1 MVCVFFFKQKT
12 AYEMHSSDCSSDVC
26 SADLDENR
34 PLVRPGRLEVAVGV
48 IIPAL
53 LVFIATWAFD
63 FISMFTAATVVVV
76 IAAIYLHIGGPA
88 ARAIWF
94 PLAYG
99 LFLVPPPGYAVD
111 VVTMPIKTA
120 ISNVATWFLSG
131 MGAPI
136 RSEESR
142 VGKRGGSRV

>member
-1 MVCVFFFKQKT
+1 
-12 AYEMHSSDCSSDVC
+12 
-26 SADLDENR
+26 
-34 PLVRPGRLEVAVGV
+34 
-48 IIPAL
+48 
-53 LVFIATWAFD
+53 
-63 FISMFTAATVVVV
+63 MFTAATVVVV

-120 ISNVATWFLSG
+120 ISHVANWLLSG
-131 MGAPI
+131 LGYPI
-136 RSEESR
+136 VRAGESISISQYPLLVEEPLSGTHSIFSMIALG
-142 VGKRGGSRV
+142 VC